1 MGNKKN
7 LRKGTKRRVRKG
19 SKLRKGTKLKQ
30 RKNVK
35 QTKRIK
41 LIIKNLGKTKKYKRV
56 QYGCKNNAM
65 KGGGLTFQPLT
76 EVGYKLEDQLGG
88 LTNTVMGYN
97 STSYNYAQP

>member
-1 MGNKKN
+1 
-7 LRKGTKRRVRKG
+7 
-19 SKLRKGTKLKQ
+19 
-30 RKNVK
+30 
-35 QTKRIK
+35 
-41 LIIKNLGKTKKYKRV
+41 
-56 QYGCKNNAM
+56 M